1 MADGSEE
8 KTVDKSTDELLAETD
23 DLLSDLESGGST
35 DREPDSERSTRS
47 EPAPTEDDGG
57 FDLGFGSDA
66 DEVESA
72 GAAQASETDDE
83 GWRRFFNPKSFLL
96 ATLLLTGGYVA
107 GAFVPVLGGLASWA
121 GLVGAAFLYGL
132 ATSKGRYPETALA
145 GAGIGLVT
153 TVLTSLRFIAFANG
167 QLLLALGAG
176 LGLVGALVGYYFG
189 SDLRKGLTSDPDEF
203 EDDLSW

>member
-8 KTVDKSTDELLAETD
+8 KTVEKSTDELLAETD
-23 DLLSDLESGGST
+23 DLLSDLDGGGST
-35 DREPDSERSTRS
+35 ATNSERASRS
-47 EPAPTEDDGG
+47 EPTSDDDGG
-57 FDLGFGSDA
+57 GWFDRGSSSKA
-66 DEVESA
+66 K
-72 GAAQASETDDE
+72 QAERTSTDDDE
-83 GWRRFFNPKSFLL
+83 GWRRIFDPTSFLL
-96 ATLLLTGGYVA
+96 ATLLLTVGYVA
-107 GAFVPVLGGLASWA
+107 GGFVPVLGGLASWA

-153 TVLTSLRFIAFANG
+153 TALTNLRFVAFLPNG
-167 QLLLALGAG
+167 EWLVAVGG
-176 LGLVGALVGYYFG
+176 VLGLVGGLVGYYFG